1 MLQQIKV
8 PSSKLIVPWN
18 WQPTI
23 GTLLYIYSPALPL
36 DDMVLTW
43 QMISPWYC
51 IPPFTPLPPSV
62 VPMVSLSGSFNQQ
75 SWVIFPPRTP
85 LDNLR
90 SIWVEK
96 KNVSV
101 RWQDGKKNDEGGV
114 EMVISYHTPSYQ
126 NPGGSVQ
133 QYHQQVNM
141 TAVSVS
147 HC

>member
-1 MLQQIKV
+1 M
-8 PSSKLIVPWN
+8 
-18 WQPTI
+18 
-23 GTLLYIYSPALPL
+23 
-36 DDMVLTW
+36 
-43 QMISPWYC
+43 
-51 IPPFTPLPPSV
+51 
-62 VPMVSLSGSFNQQ
+62 
-75 SWVIFPPRTP
+75 
-85 LDNLR
+85 
-90 SIWVEK
+90 EK

-133 QYHQQVNM
+133 QDHQQVNM